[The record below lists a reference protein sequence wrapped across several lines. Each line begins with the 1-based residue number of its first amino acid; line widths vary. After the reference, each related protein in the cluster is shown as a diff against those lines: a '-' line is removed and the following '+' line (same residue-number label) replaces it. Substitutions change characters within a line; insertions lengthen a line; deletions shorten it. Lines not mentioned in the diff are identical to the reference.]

1 MEPTNTKILRDIS
14 EKRMIIRLLKRKSF
28 PWSMMH
34 QSGYAFDKGL
44 GKNETGPL
52 INQTITENRYNPLN
66 LYAFQKRVSFKLD
79 ETSSR
84 SIYHKKVKIQAFY
97 WNYCPINCKCR
108 RQTNEDLKSTK

>member
-1 MEPTNTKILRDIS
+1 MDPTNTDILRDIS
-14 EKRMIIRLLKRKSF
+14 EKRKIIRLLKRKAF

-34 QSGYAFDKGL
+34 QSGYVFDKEL

-52 INQTITENRYNPLN
+52 INQTIIENRYNPLN

-84 SIYHKKVKIQAFY
+84 STYYKKVNIHAFY
-97 WNYCPINCKCR
+97 WIYCPGNCKCR
-108 RQTNEDLKSTK
+108 MQTNEDLISTK

>member
-1 MEPTNTKILRDIS
+1 MFDKFAFGNKKITKLWNQPTKFFLREIS
-14 EKRMIIRLLKRKSF
+14 EKRLIIRLLKRKSF

-52 INQTITENRYNPLN
+52 INQMITENRYNSLN

-79 ETSSR
+79 ETSSG
-84 SIYHKKVKIQAFY
+84 SKYHKKSENSGVLL
-97 WNYCPINCKCR
+97 
-108 RQTNEDLKSTK
+108 ELLSD

>member
-52 INQTITENRYNPLN
+52 INQTITETRYNPLN

-108 RQTNEDLKSTK
+108 RQTNENLKSTK